1 MGIPRVA
8 GRDFTDSDVADSE
21 PVAIVSQELVRQQ
34 FPDGGALGR
43 RLRVNVNHA
52 NGRSDVEWAIVGIVG
67 DTRSTLDG
75 PVRQTIFIPRSQ
87 RPGTGMTIFAK
98 TDRDPMLLAT
108 SVSRVIQDMEPD
120 APVRV
125 LTLRKAIGNTIARPR
140 AISTVLSAFAVAGL
154 VLGHALRLAGAGVL
168 VGLGAAAA
176 LTRVLQRLLFETEP
190 LDPWTFGFTAILLL
204 LAAVAASYVPAR
216 RSTRLSPL
224 DALRTN

>member
-1 MGIPRVA
+1 
-8 GRDFTDSDVADSE
+8 
-21 PVAIVSQELVRQQ
+21 
-34 FPDGGALGR
+34 
-43 RLRVNVNHA
+43 
-52 NGRSDVEWAIVGIVG
+52 
-67 DTRSTLDG
+67 
-75 PVRQTIFIPRSQ
+75 VRQTIFIPRSQ
-87 RPGTGMTIFAK
+87 RPGTGMTFFAK

-108 SVSRVIQDMEPD
+108 SVTRVIQEMEPD

-125 LTLRKAIGNTIARPR
+125 LTLPKAIGNTIARPR
-140 AISTVLSAFAVAGL
+140 AISILLSAFALAAL
-154 VLGHALRLAGAGVL
+154 VLAAVGVYGVIAYSVRARTQEIGVRMALGATADVIFRLILGHALRLAGAGVL

-204 LAAVAASYVPAR
+204 LTAIAASYVPAR